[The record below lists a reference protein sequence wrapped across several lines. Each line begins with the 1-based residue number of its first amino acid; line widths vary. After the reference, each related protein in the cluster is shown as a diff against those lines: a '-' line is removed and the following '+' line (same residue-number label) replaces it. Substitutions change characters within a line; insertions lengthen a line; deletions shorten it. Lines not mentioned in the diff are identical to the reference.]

1 VGAINISDKEY
12 AIGRGLCSITGG
24 RISIPFLW
32 YAMSILNKEFDANS
46 TGSTFESI
54 NTEDVG
60 NAKIMVP
67 SAIEQTRIADY
78 LDQKCA
84 EIDAIIAAKEK
95 TNELLKERRQSIIYE
110 AVTKGLDPTVPMKD
124 SGIEWIG
131 EIPESW
137 DTCKLKYAVES
148 RTKKTVDKS
157 AGVAYIGLEHVK
169 SDFGVLVDEYEH
181 IWDFEGD
188 TIDFK
193 AGDVLFGKLR
203 PYLAK
208 AWAASFNG
216 KCSSEFWVM
225 TPVKLTSKF
234 LLYTVLSNHFIA
246 NIDHSTFGVKMPRA
260 EWEYAGNQ
268 LICCPSIAEQEN
280 ITEYLDLKCSE
291 IDSLIL
297 ENAKSIEMLKEYRQ
311 SVIYEAVTGKVEV

>member
-1 VGAINISDKEY
+1 
-12 AIGRGLCSITGG
+12 
-24 RISIPFLW
+24 
-32 YAMSILNKEFDANS
+32 
-46 TGSTFESI
+46 
-54 NTEDVG
+54 
-60 NAKIMVP
+60 
-67 SAIEQTRIADY
+67 
-78 LDQKCA
+78 
-84 EIDAIIAAKEK
+84 
-95 TNELLKERRQSIIYE
+95 
-110 AVTKGLDPTVPMKD
+110 MKD
-124 SGIEWIG
+124 SGVEWIG

-137 DTCKLKYAVES
+137 DTCKLKYAVEC
-148 RTKKTVDKS
+148 RTEKTVDKS
-157 AGVAYIGLEHVK
+157 ASVAYIGLEHVK

-291 IDSLIL
+291 IDSLIS
-297 ENAKSIEMLKEYRQ
+297 ENAESIEMLKEYRQ
-311 SVIYEAVTGKVEV
+311 SVIYEAVTGKVEKY